1 MENIHIQ
8 TQSKEYDVYVG
19 KDALSQLTTLVQNM
33 KPAVSN
39 VMVISDE
46 AVASFHLEEV
56 MNTLQIEQNVFS
68 FIVPSGEKE
77 KSFEN
82 YYAAQTS
89 ALENGMDRHSLIIA
103 LGGGMI
109 GDLAGF
115 VAATFMRGIRFVQ
128 VPTTLLAHDSAVG
141 GKVAINHPLGKN
153 MIGAFHQPEAVLYH
167 TPFLNSLPEKEWRSG
182 FAEAIKHALIGDVE
196 LYHWLKRE
204 VKTLEELRDEKLIY
218 TLKRAIPVKAKIVAQ
233 DETEQGVRAH
243 LNFGHTLGHALEKEM
258 GYGNI
263 THGDGVAIGM
273 LFAIFLSEQIYKVD
287 LGYREMKRWFA
298 QYGYPNMPSH
308 LNIERL
314 VQVMKQDKKANA
326 GIIRMVLMQEF
337 GVVNVVSI
345 SDETV
350 HAALEAFQREGEF
363 I

>member
-8 TQSKEYDVYVG
+8 TQSKEYGVYVG

-89 ALENGMDRHSLIIA
+89 ALESGMDRHSLIIA

-141 GKVAINHPLGKN
+141 GKVAINHPLGK
-153 MIGAFHQPEAVLYH
+153 I
-167 TPFLNSLPEKEWRSG
+167 
-182 FAEAIKHALIGDVE
+182 
-196 LYHWLKRE
+196 
-204 VKTLEELRDEKLIY
+204 
-218 TLKRAIPVKAKIVAQ
+218 
-233 DETEQGVRAH
+233 
-243 LNFGHTLGHALEKEM
+243 
-258 GYGNI
+258 
-263 THGDGVAIGM
+263 
-273 LFAIFLSEQIYKVD
+273 
-287 LGYREMKRWFA
+287 
-298 QYGYPNMPSH
+298 
-308 LNIERL
+308 
-314 VQVMKQDKKANA
+314 
-326 GIIRMVLMQEF
+326 
-337 GVVNVVSI
+337 
-345 SDETV
+345 
-350 HAALEAFQREGEF
+350 
-363 I
+363 